1 MMTGNEHL
9 CDRVNFMEAA
19 DVQNEIYMNLQ
30 QAYDVIT
37 RIFEQIGKTDLW
49 QGRNKQ
55 ALLDYMVLIMQLH
68 GEMVKTGKSPVT
80 KQPGAEN
87 IIQEAVYGLRKSAA
101 DVGAVG
107 SDSEVTGKLGE
118 RL

>member
-1 MMTGNEHL
+1 
-9 CDRVNFMEAA
+9 
-19 DVQNEIYMNLQ
+19 
-30 QAYDVIT
+30 
-37 RIFEQIGKTDLW
+37 
-49 QGRNKQ
+49 
-55 ALLDYMVLIMQLH
+55 
-68 GEMVKTGKSPVT
+68 MVKTGKSPVT